1 MKLNLIKTPDF
12 VFRTKLFRVYDLELP
27 FLEHLEELRQ
37 RIFQLVIIFVSAIT
51 IVFINVK
58 TIVELLE
65 KPVETIKFIQLSPG
79 EYLLST
85 IKIAIYVGLLVCT
98 PIILSQV
105 ICFIFPGLTVR
116 EKKFILPL
124 ILISFTLFNL
134 SINFSYSILIPAALK
149 FFIQYSESVIEPLWS
164 FDQYLDFT
172 LLIFYSTSLAF
183 QIPIFQLILGLT
195 GVLSGEK
202 MLSLWKYVVLGS
214 TIIGA
219 ILTPSTDPITQLCL
233 SLAIFI
239 LYLLGSAILF
249 IYQNIT
255 LWLYWSINLIF
266 IKNYSLDK
274 FTSFKR
280 KG

>member
-1 MKLNLIKTPDF
+1 M
-12 VFRTKLFRVYDLELP
+12 
-27 FLEHLEELRQ
+27 
-37 RIFQLVIIFVSAIT
+37 
-51 IVFINVK
+51 
-58 TIVELLE
+58 
-65 KPVETIKFIQLSPG
+65 
-79 EYLLST
+79 
-85 IKIAIYVGLLVCT
+85 GLLVCT

-195 GVLSGEK
+195 GVLSRSVGIKRDLRVSK
-202 MLSLWKYVVLGS
+202 METY
-214 TIIGA
+214 A
-219 ILTPSTDPITQLCL
+219 NYY
-233 SLAIFI
+233 
-239 LYLLGSAILF
+239 YLNF
-249 IYQNIT
+249 IYLKYKKYI
-255 LWLYWSINLIF
+255 
-266 IKNYSLDK
+266 IKV
-274 FTSFKR
+274 
-280 KG
+280 

>member
-1 MKLNLIKTPDF
+1 M
-12 VFRTKLFRVYDLELP
+12 ELP

-37 RIFQLVIIFVSAIT
+37 RIFQLIILFVSVTIFV
-51 IVFINVK
+51 FIKVK
-58 TIVELLE
+58 TLVEILE
-65 KPVETIKFIQLSPG
+65 KPVTMIKFIQLSPG

-85 IKIAIYVGLLVCT
+85 IKIAVYSGILICV

-105 ICFIFPGLTVR
+105 ICFIFPGLTIQ

-124 ILISFTLFNL
+124 IIISFSLFSL
-134 SINFSYSILIPAALK
+134 SINFSYTILIPAALK
-149 FFIQYSESVIEPLWS
+149 FFIQYSENVIEPLWS
-164 FDQYLDFT
+164 FEQYLDFT

-195 GVLSGEK
+195 GIISSEK

-233 SLAIFI
+233 SLAIFV
-239 LYLLGSAILF
+239 LYLLGSIILF
-249 IYQNIT
+249 IYQNIA
-255 LWLYWSINLIF
+255 L
-266 IKNYSLDK
+266 
-274 FTSFKR
+274 
-280 KG
+280 

>member
-1 MKLNLIKTPDF
+1 MKLNLIKNSDF
-12 VFRTKLFRVYDLELP
+12 IFRTKLFRIYDMELP

-37 RIFQLVIIFVSAIT
+37 RIFQLIILFVSVTIFV
-51 IVFINVK
+51 FIKVK
-58 TIVELLE
+58 TLVEILE
-65 KPVETIKFIQLSPG
+65 KPVTMIIFIQLSPG

-85 IKIAIYVGLLVCT
+85 IKIAIYSGILICV

-105 ICFIFPGLTVR
+105 ICFIFPGLTIQ

-124 ILISFTLFNL
+124 VIISFSLFSL
-134 SINFSYSILIPAALK
+134 SINFSYTVLIPAALK
-149 FFIQYSESVIEPLWS
+149 FFIQYSENVIEPLWS
-164 FDQYLDFT
+164 FEQYLDFT

-195 GVLSGEK
+195 GIISSEK

-233 SLAIFI
+233 SLAIFV
-239 LYLLGSAILF
+239 LYLFGSVILF
-249 IYQNIT
+249 IYQN
-255 LWLYWSINLIF
+255 LAL
-266 IKNYSLDK
+266 
-274 FTSFKR
+274 
-280 KG
+280 